1 MEDRTHRARESAG
14 RELASRSI
22 RLALAARGSVQ
33 GYLSMSRRDREGAPH
48 PVDLHVGLR
57 VRALRRQ
64 AGLSL
69 TRLAG
74 RVGVAFQ
81 QLQKYEAGANR
92 ISASMLFDL
101 ARALKVPVASFY
113 EGLGGLGGPC
123 LPGHEMPGKLHTF
136 LASPGGPELLDAF
149 LALPRPAQRH
159 LAGLAQAIAT
169 TPTAEEGAPRHAV
182 RLRRARAG

>member
-1 MEDRTHRARESAG
+1 
-14 RELASRSI
+14 
-22 RLALAARGSVQ
+22 
-33 GYLSMSRRDREGAPH
+33 MSRRDREGAPH

-57 VRALRRQ
+57 VRAARQQ

-74 RVGVAFQ
+74 RVGIAFQ
-81 QLQKYEAGANR
+81 QLQKYESGANR

-113 EGLGGLGGPC
+113 EGLGGPAGAC
-123 LPGHEMPGKLHTF
+123 LPGQGIPGKLRVL

-149 LALPRPAQRH
+149 LALPRPAQQH
-159 LAGLAQAIAT
+159 LAGLAQVIAT
-169 TPTAEEGAPRHAV
+169 TAEAGALGHAV
-182 RLRRARAG
+182 RLSSAGAG